1 MSFFPSLQS
10 HIQDKYNTKRVPRKK
25 SGSESVASAFSETLP
40 SLAPVAYYPSKI
52 VYGLEEQSNLKVDTI
67 KNNIESSC
75 KNASSNCKYSAIQ
88 IGIGE
93 TDTPQSTNLKAYIEK
108 HFDVSDFLQ
117 NKDDATI
124 LCELPNLLVILGYKY
139 DSTTSNIEKFVYL
152 GDSTILTKP
161 VIYLTPITDKKQ
173 DQYNACQAVMAR
185 TRTYNVNNL
194 TQGGAFYGI
203 QDVFV
208 KLKSVRYVLLIILI
222 LSVYLLVQGTLASA
236 DLGMNIANLISNRNT
251 PSTSFIIGVFL
262 GILIPGVVAAIM
274 AKKQIEAT
282 NQKFG
287 TYDISESPY
296 GKKVDIEEK
305 QKTSDITLII
315 GLIVIA
321 FISIMIIYTTLQS
334 KSSSNSM
341 KMIVSA
347 IFFFILT
354 ITLFL
359 LFYWAPLVSYA
370 NDEDA
375 ESPYSIR
382 RKLKVWLTGDDR
394 EDIQPITSNLYIDRF
409 LRRFFAIYAVIALV
423 VAAIYILQEHRPV
436 NGFVGAMVEG
446 FMASC
451 AILALPI
458 LWIFNWMIGIKLFM
472 GYPLILMMVR
482 YLRYPLY
489 YVMRSMYL
497 NNPDMQRKMPHLRAE
512 FEKPENY
519 SASWDLLGLTLF
531 KSILKMSGSR
541 ALYSELFMDS
551 ADSYKDISKNSYVTG
566 HFFRLGMKSSRSPND
581 TQHHG
586 MSFIA
591 TFLIVLFLIF
601 GVIGKQNVF

>member
-10 HIQDKYNTKRVPRKK
+10 HIQDTYNTKRVPRKK
-25 SGSESVASAFSETLP
+25 SGTQTGFNENLP

-52 VYGLEEQSNLKVDTI
+52 VYGLENQPNILLDTV
-67 KNNIESSC
+67 KTNIESSC
-75 KNASSNCKYSAIQ
+75 KNVASSCKYSAIK
-88 IGIGE
+88 IGE
-93 TDTPQSTNLKAYIEK
+93 SGSAQSTNLKAYIEK
-108 HFDVSDFLQ
+108 EFDVSDFLD

-124 LCELPNLLVILGYKY
+124 LCELPNLLVVLGYKY
-139 DSTTSNIEKFVYL
+139 DSKDDSNIEKFVYR
-152 GDSTILTKP
+152 DTSDTTKP
-161 VIYLTPITDKKQ
+161 FIYLTPLTSTTIKQ

-185 TRTYNVNNL
+185 TRTYNINNL

-251 PSTSFIIGVFL
+251 PSTSFIVGVFL

-282 NQKFG
+282 NRKFG

-296 GKKVDIEEK
+296 GKKVDIEEQ
-305 QKTSDITLII
+305 QKTSDITLVI
-315 GLIVIA
+315 GLIIIA

-334 KSSSNSM
+334 KSSSNTT
-341 KMIVSA
+341 KMVVSG
-347 IFFFILT
+347 IFFLILT
-354 ITLFL
+354 ISLFL

-370 NDEDA
+370 NDEDQ
-375 ESPYSIR
+375 ESPYSLR

-423 VAAIYILQEHRPV
+423 VASIYILQEHKPV

-489 YVMRSMYL
+489 YVMRNMYL

-512 FEKPENY
+512 FEKPENF
-519 SASWDLLGLTLF
+519 SASWDLLGLTVF

-586 MSFIA
+586 MSFIV